1 MAAHSILITDH
12 DKALSDLVS
21 RALSRDGYEVRV
33 ASSSAAAIECAP
45 TFRPE
50 LLVINPA
57 MPNLSGVEAAK
68 QICRDTK
75 CKVLFLSAL
84 ARDPDFRDM
93 LRGLR
98 QQGCECSALGVPFD
112 NDELLAYVRREIGPV
127 LILTDLDAAPAPREA
142 PRPAPAVPARA
153 PLSEYEALLRMVR
166 PQLYTQNAF
175 RLTGLD
181 VDTSLRDIS
190 RQAEKLEMMAKL
202 GVNRQDRGAFAIA
215 VTTEEVRAALQ
226 SIKIPEQRLL
236 HEFFWFWPTTGDS
249 KTDEALIAIKKG
261 DVQHAEEAWTAAG
274 VAQRELTSIAA
285 RLDSQCS
292 DSDRALLAQKKAELE
307 HVAAISIHNLAVLYH
322 LQAISLEVRPD
333 GRGKQENT
341 ERLSNWNKSYEF
353 WSKLR
358 NQHGF
363 WEVLVDRIRSLD
375 DPRLTVETA
384 ELIWNSL
391 PLALLSINAQFA
403 VAAAEA
409 RNFEAA
415 GQQRKVMNESAF
427 GENYVRESLH
437 RSLKPLQQELA
448 RLCQT
453 AETDSLQTPSN
464 SAEIVRKL
472 FEEKRKHLQAFNYLL
487 GAGDRVRDT
496 VHDLVAQTA
505 RTCLVAYANA
515 TENWAVAQP
524 LFEECLTL
532 SESNSLRSRLE
543 DDLEMLAGNLAGQR
557 AAKRTEATAAPSS
570 STAAQSQAPSG
581 QQRASIAPPRK
592 KRGLVIGAVVAVVVV
607 IILVIVGNSDNDSS
621 SHAPSSSQ
629 TSPVNSSDTQADTPA
644 SPSTYAAPDSATD
657 TQDLRTS
664 IEQNQT
670 RLKQMESE
678 MSNWNAQIDKLKLEI
693 ETDKASLTQME
704 RDHDLG
710 VQVDSD
716 IYETTRTRHNRAVE
730 TYNGLINEYNSTL
743 PAYKR
748 LLNSTNS
755 QIDRYNS
762 QARSR

>member
-1 MAAHSILITDH
+1 MATHSILITDH

-33 ASSSAAAIECAP
+33 AASSVAAIECAP
-45 TFRPE
+45 TFRPD

-57 MPNLSGVEAAK
+57 MPNLSGVEAAR

-127 LILTDLDAAPAPREA
+127 LILTDLDASPRPREA
-142 PRPAPAVPARA
+142 PRASTAVAARA
-153 PLSEYEALLRMVR
+153 PLPDYEALLRMMR
-166 PQLYTQNAF
+166 PKIYSQNAF
-175 RLTGLD
+175 RLTSLD

-202 GVNRQDRGAFAIA
+202 GVNIQDRGAFAIA

-249 KTDEALIAIKKG
+249 KTDEALISIKKG
-261 DVQHAEEAWTAAG
+261 DVQHAEDVWTTAG

-285 RLDSQCS
+285 RLDSRCS
-292 DSDRALLAQKKAELE
+292 DSDRRLLAQKKAELE
-307 HVAAISIHNLAVLYH
+307 HVAATSIHNLAVLYH
-322 LQAISLEVRPD
+322 LQAISLEIGPD
-333 GRGKQENT
+333 GRGKQDNT
-341 ERLSNWNKSYEF
+341 ERLSNWNKSFKF

-427 GENYVRESLH
+427 GANYVRESLH
-437 RSLKPLQQELA
+437 RSLRPLQEELA

-453 AETDSLQTPSN
+453 AETDSLQTPGN
-464 SAEIVRKL
+464 AAEIVRKL

-543 DDLEMLAGNLAGQR
+543 DDLEMLAGNVAGQR

-570 STAAQSQAPSG
+570 STAAQSQAPYG

-629 TSPVNSSDTQADTPA
+629 TSPVNSSDTQADRPA
-644 SPSTYAAPDSATD
+644 SPSTYAAPDSAAE
-657 TQDLRTS
+657 TQDLRIS

-678 MSNWNAQIDKLKLEI
+678 MSSWNAQIDNLKLEI

-748 LLNSTNS
+748 LLNSTNA

>member
-1 MAAHSILITDH
+1 MATHSILITDH
-12 DKALSDLVS
+12 DEALSDLVS

-33 ASSSAAAIECAP
+33 AASSAAAIECAP

-127 LILTDLDAAPAPREA
+127 LILTDLDASPAPREA
-142 PRPAPAVPARA
+142 PRPSPAVLARA
-153 PLSEYEALLRMVR
+153 PLPEYEALLRMVR

-175 RLTGLD
+175 RLTSLD

-202 GVNRQDRGAFAIA
+202 GVNSQDRGAFAIA

-261 DVQHAEEAWTAAG
+261 DVQHAEDVWTAAG

-285 RLDSQCS
+285 RLDSGCS

-333 GRGKQENT
+333 GRGKQDNT
-341 ERLSNWNKSYEF
+341 ERLSNWDKSFKF

-409 RNFEAA
+409 RNFEVA
-415 GQQRKVMNESAF
+415 GQQRKVMNESAL
-427 GENYVRESLH
+427 GENYVSESLH
-437 RSLKPLQQELA
+437 RSLRPLQEELA
-448 RLCQT
+448 SLCQS
-453 AETDSLQTPSN
+453 AETDSVQTPGD
-464 SAEIVRKL
+464 AAAIIRKL
-472 FEEKRKHLQAFNYLL
+472 FEDKKKHLQAFNYLL
-487 GAGDRVRDT
+487 GAGDRMRDS
-496 VHDLVAQTA
+496 VHDLVAQTG

-515 TENWAVAQP
+515 TENWQVAQP

-543 DDLEMLAGNLAGQR
+543 DDLEMLASNVAGQR
-557 AAKRTEATAAPSS
+557 AARRTEATAAPSS

-607 IILVIVGNSDNDSS
+607 IILVIIGSSHNSSP
-621 SHAPSSSQ
+621 HAPSSSQ
-629 TSPVNSSDTQADTPA
+629 TSPVNSSDSPTDTPT
-644 SPSTYAAPDSATD
+644 SPSTYAAPASAND
-657 TQDLRTS
+657 TQELRAS
-664 IEQNQT
+664 IEQNQA
-670 RLKQMESE
+670 RLRQMEGE
-678 MSNWNAQIDKLKLEI
+678 LSNLNAQIDNLKSEI
-693 ETDKASLTQME
+693 ETDKVSLRQME
-704 RDHDLG
+704 RDHDQG
-710 VQVDSD
+710 DQVDQD
-716 IYETTRTRHNRAVE
+716 VYETTRMRHNRAVD

-748 LLNSTNS
+748 LLNSTNA

>member
-1 MAAHSILITDH
+1 MSTHSILITDH

-33 ASSSAAAIECAP
+33 SASSAAAIECAP

-57 MPNLSGVEAAK
+57 MPNLSGVEAAR

-75 CKVLFLSAL
+75 CKLLFLSAL

-127 LILTDLDAAPAPREA
+127 RILTDLDASPPPREA
-142 PRPAPAVPARA
+142 PRPSKAVPARA
-153 PLSEYEALLRMVR
+153 PLPEYEALLRMMG
-166 PQLYTQNAF
+166 PQLYRQNAF

-202 GVNRQDRGAFAIA
+202 GVNSQDRGAFAIA
-215 VTTEEVRAALQ
+215 VTTEEIRAALQ

-236 HEFFWFWPTTGDS
+236 HEFFWFWPSTGSS
-249 KTDEALIAIKKG
+249 KTDEALSAIKKG
-261 DVQHAEEAWTAAG
+261 DVQHSEEVWTAAG
-274 VAQRELTSIAA
+274 VAQRELSSIAA
-285 RLDSQCS
+285 RLDGQCS
-292 DSDRALLAQKKAELE
+292 DSDRTLLAQKKEELE
-307 HVAAISIHNLAVLYH
+307 HVAAISIHNLAILYH
-322 LQAISLEVRPD
+322 LQAISLEVGSER
-333 GRGKQENT
+333 RGKQDNAK
-341 ERLSNWNKSYEF
+341 RLSNWKRSFEF

-358 NQHGF
+358 NRHGF

-415 GQQRKVMNESAF
+415 GQHRKVMNESAL

-437 RSLKPLQQELA
+437 RSLRPLQEELA
-448 RLCQT
+448 RLCQA
-453 AETDSLQTPSN
+453 AETDSLQTPGDG
-464 SAEIVRKL
+464 AEIIERL
-472 FEEKRKHLQAFNYLL
+472 FQDKKKHLQAFNYLL
-487 GAGDRVRDT
+487 GTGDRMRDS
-496 VHDLVAQTA
+496 VHDLVAQTG
-505 RTCLVAYANA
+505 RTCLVAYANE
-515 TENWAVAQP
+515 TENWQVAQP

-532 SESNSLRSRLE
+532 SETNSLRSRLE
-543 DDLEMLAGNLAGQR
+543 DDLEMLAGNVAGQR
-557 AAKRTEATAAPSS
+557 AARRTEATAAPSS

-581 QQRASIAPPRK
+581 QRRASIAPQRK

-629 TSPVNSSDTQADTPA
+629 TSPVDSSDSPADTPT
-644 SPSTYAAPDSATD
+644 SPSTYAAPASAND
-657 TQDLRTS
+657 TQELRAS

-670 RLKQMESE
+670 RLRQMESE
-678 MSNWNAQIDKLKLEI
+678 LSNRNAQIDNLTSEI

-704 RDHDLG
+704 RDHDQG

-716 IYETTRTRHNRAVE
+716 VYETTRTRHNRAVE
-730 TYNGLINEYNSTL
+730 TYNGLVNEYNSTL
-743 PAYKR
+743 RAYKR
-748 LLNSTNS
+748 LRNSTNA
-755 QIDRYNS
+755 QIDRYKS
-762 QARSR
+762 QMRSR

>member
-1 MAAHSILITDH
+1 
-12 DKALSDLVS
+12 
-21 RALSRDGYEVRV
+21 
-33 ASSSAAAIECAP
+33 
-45 TFRPE
+45 
-50 LLVINPA
+50 
-57 MPNLSGVEAAK
+57 
-68 QICRDTK
+68 
-75 CKVLFLSAL
+75 
-84 ARDPDFRDM
+84 
-93 LRGLR
+93 
-98 QQGCECSALGVPFD
+98 
-112 NDELLAYVRREIGPV
+112 
-127 LILTDLDAAPAPREA
+127 
-142 PRPAPAVPARA
+142 
-153 PLSEYEALLRMVR
+153 
-166 PQLYTQNAF
+166 
-175 RLTGLD
+175 LD

-202 GVNRQDRGAFAIA
+202 GVNSQDRGAFAIA

-236 HEFFWFWPTTGDS
+236 HEFFWFWPNTGDS
-249 KTDEALIAIKKG
+249 KTDEALSAIKKG
-261 DVQHAEEAWTAAG
+261 DVQHAEEVWTAAG
-274 VAQRELTSIAA
+274 VAQGELRSIGA
-285 RLDSQCS
+285 RLDGRCS

-322 LQAISLEVRPD
+322 LQAISLEVGSD
-333 GRGKQENT
+333 GRGKQDNAK
-341 ERLSNWNKSYEF
+341 RLSNWKRSFEF

-427 GENYVRESLH
+427 GENYVGESLH
-437 RSLKPLQQELA
+437 RSLRPLQEELA

-453 AETDSLQTPSN
+453 AEADSLQTPGN
-464 SAEIVRKL
+464 AAEIVRKL

-487 GAGDRVRDT
+487 GAGDRMRDS

-505 RTCLVAYANA
+505 RTCLVAYANE
-515 TENWAVAQP
+515 TENWQVAQP

-543 DDLEMLAGNLAGQR
+543 DDLEMLAGNVAGQR
-557 AAKRTEATAAPSS
+557 AARRTEATAAASS
-570 STAAQSQAPSG
+570 STAAQGQPPSG
-581 QQRASIAPPRK
+581 QRPASIAPSSK

-607 IILVIVGNSDNDSS
+607 IILVIIGNSDNDSS
-621 SHAPSSSQ
+621 SHVPASSQ
-629 TSPVNSSDTQADTPA
+629 TSPVNSSDAQADTPT
-644 SPSTYAAPDSATD
+644 SQSTYAAPASTND
-657 TQDLRTS
+657 TQELRAS

-670 RLKQMESE
+670 RLRQMESE
-678 MSNWNAQIDKLKLEI
+678 LSNLNAQIDNLKSEI
-693 ETDKASLTQME
+693 ETDKASLRQME
-704 RDHDLG
+704 GDHDEG

-716 IYETTRTRHNRAVE
+716 LYETTRTRHNRAVE

-748 LLNSTNS
+748 LLSSTNA

-762 QARSR
+762 QVRSR